1 MSLDI
6 PRVPDDPKISPLA
19 VRAMVTM
26 IVTFA
31 VVAVFA
37 NVQRLRR
44 DKMESVTVTPIATP
58 SPSPVAAQ

>member
-1 MSLDI
+1 
-6 PRVPDDPKISPLA
+6 VPDDPKISPLA
-19 VRAMVTM
+19 IRAMITM

-44 DKMESVTVTPIATP
+44 DKMERVTVTPIATP
-58 SPSPVAAQ
+58 TPSPVPAQ